1 MRNRLIMGKIQKRI
15 VRAVSAEEEMKEVV
29 PFQNDEVTLTR
40 QSKIIL
46 TVDSGLKKREDRL

>member
-15 VRAVSAEEEMKEVV
+15 VRAVSAEEEMKDVV
-29 PFQNDEVTLTR
+29 PFQYDEVTLTR

>member
-15 VRAVSAEEEMKEVV
+15 VRAVSAEEEMKDVV
-29 PFQNDEVTLTR
+29 PFQYDEVTLTR

-46 TVDSGLKKREDRL
+46 TVDSGLKNRGDRL

>member
-15 VRAVSAEEEMKEVV
+15 VRAVSEEEEQKDVV
-29 PFQNDEVTLTR
+29 PFQYDEVTLTR

>member
-15 VRAVSAEEEMKEVV
+15 VRAVSAEEEMKDVV
-29 PFQNDEVTLTR
+29 PFQYDEVTLTR

-46 TVDSGLKKREDRL
+46 TVDSGLKKREGRL

>member
-15 VRAVSAEEEMKEVV
+15 VRAVSAEEEMKDVV
-29 PFQNDEVTLTR
+29 PFQYDEVTLTR
-40 QSKIIL
+40 QSKKIL